1 MYVAKISL
9 TSTIIN
15 NEYIADIAHRAKR
28 HLEEPAPI
36 YFLLVVILFPSLC
49 SLRLL
54 TLHNGALLGELL
66 TFNLKHQSIECY
78 TWLNPDSLVD

>member
-1 MYVAKISL
+1 MYLAKILL
-9 TSTIIN
+9 TSTIIK
-15 NEYIADIAHRAKR
+15 NEYIADIAYRAKR

-54 TLHNGALLGELL
+54 TLSPSLSMAPTDYRMLSQPGAPTEGRQC
-66 TFNLKHQSIECY
+66 T
-78 TWLNPDSLVD
+78 